1 MACSA
6 LCPASIRQKDD
17 HEPSA
22 LAFSTMK
29 RDDSSHDTFRTGSKR
44 DGGVLVSPIMLLG
57 VKITSPT
64 SKCGRALIGKSAS
77 LLRASPGHARGS
89 NNTGAHTGH
98 TDLRN
103 CSRRA
108 FTQARSTLITGACW
122 QKTHA
127 ANETTNLCH
136 LGTLAHW
143 LFGVQRSPVLQLGP
157 HTSPLAVKCSVH
169 STRAQSVPQSRQP
182 CLDHSTKPN
191 GNGDR
196 SNGHELAIAALNHG
210 QSLSFSALGRKL
222 SPPLGPSERL
232 LGSTCQR

>member
-64 SKCGRALIGKSAS
+64 SKCGRALIGNSAS

-157 HTSPLAVKCSVH
+157 TYITTGCEMLCPFNPGSVCPTVTSTLPRSQH
-169 STRAQSVPQSRQP
+169 QAQRQW
-182 CLDHSTKPN
+182 
-191 GNGDR
+191 R
-196 SNGHELAIAALNHG
+196 S
-210 QSLSFSALGRKL
+210 QQW
-222 SPPLGPSERL
+222 P
-232 LGSTCQR
+232 